1 MSYPRAGYMRVCK
14 TGITIINRDH
24 LGIPLC
30 AKPLAS
36 LVFPPVMSP
45 MIMFSDGAAQK
56 WGLERKRK
64 LQRYAGLVAV
74 EPHCGPHRRLAST
87 YAHGIFSA

>member
-1 MSYPRAGYMRVCK
+1 MSYPRAGYVQVYK

-36 LVFPPVMSP
+36 LVFPPVISP
-45 MIMFSDGAAQK
+45 VIRFSEGAA
-56 WGLERKRK
+56 RK
-64 LQRYAGLVAV
+64 
-74 EPHCGPHRRLAST
+74 
-87 YAHGIFSA
+87 

>member
-1 MSYPRAGYMRVCK
+1 MSHPRAGCMQVCK

-36 LVFPPVMSP
+36 LVFPPVVSP
-45 MIMFSDGAAQK
+45 MIRRSKGAARM
-56 WGLERKRK
+56 WGPERKEEK
-64 LQRYAGLVAV
+64 GYGGLMAAD
-74 EPHCGPHRRLAST
+74 PHYRPHSHLAST
-87 YAHGIFSA
+87 RAHGILSA

>member
-1 MSYPRAGYMRVCK
+1 MSYPWAGRMQVCE

-36 LVFPPVMSP
+36 LVFPPVMIP
-45 MIMFSDGAAQK
+45 MVRFSEGAA
-56 WGLERKRK
+56 RK
-64 LQRYAGLVAV
+64 
-74 EPHCGPHRRLAST
+74 
-87 YAHGIFSA
+87 